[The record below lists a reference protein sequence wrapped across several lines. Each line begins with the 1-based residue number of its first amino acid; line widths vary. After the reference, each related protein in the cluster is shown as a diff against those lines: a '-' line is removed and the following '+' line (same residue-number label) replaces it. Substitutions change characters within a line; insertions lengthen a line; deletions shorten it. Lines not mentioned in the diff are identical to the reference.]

1 MLIWF
6 IMLTT
11 LVPLAFIGRLTEWVI
26 KVLGRP
32 AGLLALESP
41 LSSFSRAGSFITTND
56 GVRLYYE
63 DAGPC
68 DLSSSSSTIV
78 LVHGAGCS
86 LRWWNRSFEALSQQ
100 SRVVAV
106 DLRGCG
112 RSDKPMHGEAV

>member
-1 MLIWF
+1 M
-6 IMLTT
+6 
-11 LVPLAFIGRLTEWVI
+11 ASI
-26 KVLGRP
+26 KEDIVLK
-32 AGLLALESP
+32 
-41 LSSFSRAGSFITTND
+41 FITTND

-68 DLSSSSSTIV
+68 DRSSSSSSSSSSSTIV

-86 LRWWNRSFEALSQQ
+86 LRWWNRSFEALSKK

-112 RSDKPMHGEAV
+112 RSDKPTHGEAV